1 MKILIL
7 EDDRSL
13 NETLIELLNK
23 KNRLIKTFIDS
34 DEACDNIA
42 LNTYDLYI
50 LDINVQGSM
59 DGYEVAEYI
68 KKINK
73 DAVVLIISAIT
84 DYESVEKV
92 FNIGCNDYI
101 KKPFD
106 IRELNLK
113 IDSIMKFFN
122 NNKNLVNLGN
132 GYEYNISKESLLYY
146 KKVVDLTKKEALFL
160 KILLKNENIVVKNEI
175 IMDYVWGKYV
185 KPTTFRSVVF
195 KLSKKLSAGVLINI
209 KGTGYK
215 IITY

>member
-7 EDDRSL
+7 EDDTNLS
-13 NETLIELLNK
+13 ETLIELLNK

-34 DEACDNIA
+34 DEACDDISINI
-42 LNTYDLYI
+42 YDLYI

-59 DGYEVAEYI
+59 SGYEVAEYV
-68 KKINK
+68 KEVNK
-73 DAVVLIISAIT
+73 DAVILIISAIT

-113 IDSIMKFFN
+113 IDSLMKFFN
-122 NNKNLVNLGN
+122 KNKNLVNLGN
-132 GYEYNISKESLLYY
+132 GYEYDVSKESLLYY
-146 KKVVDLTKKEALFL
+146 EKVVDLTKKEALFL
-160 KILLKNENIVVKNEI
+160 KILLKNENVVVENET

-195 KLSKKLSAGVLINI
+195 KLSKKLSAGILINI
-209 KGTGYK
+209 KGCGYK
-215 IITY
+215 IITS